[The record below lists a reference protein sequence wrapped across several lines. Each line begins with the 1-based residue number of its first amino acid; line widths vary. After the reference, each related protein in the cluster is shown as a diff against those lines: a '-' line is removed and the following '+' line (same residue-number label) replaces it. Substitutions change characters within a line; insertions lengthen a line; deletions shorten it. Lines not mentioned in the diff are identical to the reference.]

1 MDVANSQPPPDRA
14 PSSVSH
20 PLGSW
25 KEIAAYLKRD
35 ERTVR
40 RWEKEGLPVH
50 RHLHKKQA
58 SVYAFRSELDAWWQ
72 RDRVRLEAGDA
83 ATKTQHHRFAWLIAV
98 AAVALPIA
106 LVGFNVG
113 GLQERL
119 FSGHGTVQIG
129 SIAVLPLKNLSSDRE
144 QDYFADG
151 MTEALITQLGK
162 ITALD
167 VISHQSILGYRG
179 GTKPLPDIAR
189 ELNVKAVVEGT
200 VLRSGDKV
208 RITANLVQAAPERH
222 LWAESYEVDRRDILA
237 VQEQVARQVVSHI
250 RAKLT
255 PDEQRRLSTVRSVDP
270 EAYEAYLL
278 GRAYLYKPRTAMNA
292 VRAKESFEK
301 AIEKDSKYAPAY
313 ASLAELYIWTG
324 GAGSLTIQKAGFSE
338 AHALARKWAEK
349 AIELDEQLADAH
361 NALAMVKQAAW
372 DWTGATREYRRA
384 IELNPSH
391 AVARISYAMHLC
403 ALQDFEEAA
412 TQARRAQQLDPAS
425 PFINSWAAAV
435 FFYAG
440 SDQAAFASVQ
450 KVIELE
456 PGYEAASLV
465 LGRTYVSRGRYQ
477 EAITEFQRG
486 LSYNRRNSG
495 LVAALAHAYARS
507 GNRQRALE
515 LVDEVE
521 QAGRPEQGE
530 VPTFH
535 MVWAYAGLGDNDQA
549 FAWLE
554 RAYQERR
561 QRLTWLNADPL
572 LEPLRP
578 DPRFADLVRRVGL
591 PSAAEIQKKN

>member
-1 MDVANSQPPPDRA
+1 MDAMTSQSQPKAANGARESLD
-14 PSSVSH
+14 
-20 PLGSW
+20 SW
-25 KEIAAYLKRD
+25 KAIAGYLKRAQ
-35 ERTVR
+35 RTVR
-40 RWEKEGLPVH
+40 RWEREGLPVH
-50 RHLHKKQA
+50 RHMHKSRA
-58 SVYAFRSELDAWWQ
+58 SVYAFKSEIDAWWQ
-72 RDRVRLEAGDA
+72 RDRVRLEAGEA
-83 ATKTQHHRFAWLIAV
+83 ATKIRHRTFGWWIAV
-98 AAVALPIA
+98 AAAALPIA

-119 FSGHGTVQIG
+119 FSGRGTGQIG

-151 MTEALITQLGK
+151 MTEALITELGK
-162 ITALD
+162 ASGLD

-179 GTKPLPDIAR
+179 ATKPLPDIAR

-208 RITANLVQAAPERH
+208 RITANLIQVAPERH
-222 LWAESYEVDRRDILA
+222 LWAESYEVDRRDVLA
-237 VQEQVARQVVSHI
+237 VQERVAREVVSHI

-278 GRAYLYKPRTAMNA
+278 GRAYFYKPRTAMNA
-292 VRAKESFEK
+292 VRAKEYFEK
-301 AIEKDSKYAPAY
+301 AVATDPKYAPAY
-313 ASLAELYIWTG
+313 ASLAELYMWTG

-338 AHALARKWAEK
+338 AHGLARKWAEK
-349 AIELDEQLADAH
+349 AIELDDQLADGH

-440 SDQAAFASVQ
+440 RDQAAFASVQ
-450 KVIELE
+450 KVIEFE

-477 EAITEFQRG
+477 EAITELERA
-486 LSYNRRNSG
+486 LAYNRRNSG
-495 LVAALAHAYARS
+495 LLAALAHAYARS
-507 GNRQRALE
+507 GDRQRAVQ
-515 LVDEVE
+515 LVDEVKH
-521 QAGRPEQGE
+521 AARPDQGE
-530 VPTFH
+530 FPTFH
-535 MVWAYAGLGDNDQA
+535 LVWAYAGLGDNDQA

-561 QRLTWLNADPL
+561 QRLTWLNVDPL
-572 LEPLRP
+572 LDPLRS